1 MEKINNESINPEHKT
16 KTTTEE
22 TARSERKEIL
32 NRLINNNN
40 SLIEE
45 LKRLDERSSRS
56 ENLLTQQRKEL
67 EEIEEHY
74 TQLYLL
80 LEDTLERFQHILEKP
95 KQKILWRKKDEL
107 KKKNNLPKGEE
118 KILYIEDIK
127 SMLNFLWNN
136 TKNKIL

>member
-1 MEKINNESINPEHKT
+1 MSQLIQNIKQKQQQKKQQDQKE
-16 KTTTEE
+16 
-22 TARSERKEIL
+22 KEIL
-32 NRLINNNN
+32 NKLISNNN

-56 ENLLTQQRKEL
+56 ENLLTQQRKGL

-80 LEDTLERFQHILEKP
+80 LEDTLERFQHILEKT
-95 KQKILWRKKDEL
+95 KTKDTLKKKDEL

-118 KILYIEDIK
+118 KNLYIEDIK
-127 SMLNFLWNN
+127 SMLNFLLEQYEKQN
-136 TKNKIL
+136 TITANK